1 MKERYFDDLKTGDR
15 FKSEPLN
22 VTVKEVV
29 EFAHK
34 FDPQMFHLSRRR
46 AERSIFKGLI
56 ASGWHTAA
64 MSMRLF
70 VKTLNFAE
78 GAIGLGVDE
87 LRWPNAVRPG
97 DVLTVDTEI
106 LELRRLTV
114 PTGPWDSSLAQRDD
128 QSTWRSRANNAGERD
143 GAKAGQRPLTTRQ
156 QDERTMRGYTKI
168 KAWRLADDL
177 TVSVYEHTFPKEET
191 YGLTS
196 QLRRAA
202 YSVPANV
209 VEGALRETKR
219 DYLHFLYIAR
229 GSLAETQYCDGNQS
243 DRDCLDA
250 LVW

>member
-1 MKERYFDDLKTGDR
+1 MAHQCVAVLVMKEHYFNDLKVGDR

-97 DVLTVDTEI
+97 DVLTVETEI
-106 LELRRLTV
+106 LELRA
-114 PTGPWDSSLAQRDD
+114 S
-128 QSTWRSRANNAGERD
+128 RSRPGHGIIRLRNVTTNQRGEVV
-143 GAKAGQRPLTTRQ
+143 Q
-156 QDERTMRGYTKI
+156 TM
-168 KAWRLADDL
+168 LA
-177 TVSVYEHTFPKEET
+177 S
-191 YGLTS
+191 
-196 QLRRAA
+196 
-202 YSVPANV
+202 
-209 VEGALRETKR
+209 
-219 DYLHFLYIAR
+219 
-229 GSLAETQYCDGNQS
+229 
-243 DRDCLDA
+243 A
-250 LVW
+250 LVPKRTPEQQGD